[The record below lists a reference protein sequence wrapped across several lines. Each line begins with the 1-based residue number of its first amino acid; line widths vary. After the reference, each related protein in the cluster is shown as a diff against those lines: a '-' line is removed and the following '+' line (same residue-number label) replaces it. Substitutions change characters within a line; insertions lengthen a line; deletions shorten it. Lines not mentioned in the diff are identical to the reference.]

1 MNRRVKILSL
11 ATYLTVGT
19 YLTQLGGC
27 FTIGANTAV
36 ASFPFS
42 SLLDENELFLG
53 VFAPCGTPNFVIVD
67 ENGNQTGEVFNTEDD
82 LIFFCPV
89 SVFQETAGGDGGG

>member
-1 MNRRVKILSL
+1 MNRRSKILCL

-27 FTIGANTAV
+27 FTIGANTAL
-36 ASFPFS
+36 ASFPASIF
-42 SLLDENELFLG
+42 LDENELFLG

-67 ENGNQTGEVFNTEDD
+67 ENGTQQGEIFNQADD

-89 SVFQETAGGDGGG
+89 SVVQQTAGGGG

>member
-1 MNRRVKILSL
+1 MNRRVKILCL

-27 FTIGANTAV
+27 LTIGANTAV

-42 SLLDENELFLG
+42 NFLDENELFLG
-53 VFAPCGTPNFVIVD
+53 VFAPCGTPNFVVVD
-67 ENGNQTGEVFNTEDD
+67 ENGTTQGEIFNTEDD

-89 SVFQETAGGDGGG
+89 SVVQQTTGGGG